1 MPVCPQGQ
9 SDRLVNNGSVAGKP
23 TKLGKPCGVPLTRTT
38 PRGKPLTLQINAVLG

>member
-23 TKLGKPCGVPLTRTT
+23 QQLCTPCGLQLTRTT
-38 PRGKPLTLQINAVLG
+38 PRGKPLTLQINAVLW

>member
-9 SDRLVNNGSVAGKP
+9 RDRLVTNGSVAGKP
-23 TKLGKPCGVPLTRTT
+23 TKLCTPCGLPLTRTT